1 MSNIRAILESKLDSD
16 TKVKL
21 GEANLAKLSE
31 ITLEDETAEAVKAAL
46 LSLAEAENSPTI
58 VGKNKDKWHK
68 EALKGFMDSI
78 DSTTAEH
85 LSVLG
90 EEVPTDTKAKNKAIL
105 TAYKTTLDTLK
116 GEVEA
121 LKSKVKEG
129 VSDADSKALIA
140 AKELEIS
147 ELKKTHVPLESVKVY
162 KEENE
167 DIKKELESFK
177 RASIKEKITNS
188 AIKSGILID
197 LNPELVDDVV
207 YGAAKKYVETELFG
221 TEKVKAKLVLDK
233 NTKQLVIRNA
243 ADESMSVVSDG
254 SVLTIDSLVKSA
266 LIKYGLNKKSDNPD
280 PVQFKP
286 TISQQQQKVQM
297 IDDKYFK

>member
-1 MSNIRAILESKLDSD
+1 MSNIRVILESKLDSD
-16 TKVKL
+16 TKVKI
-21 GEANLAKLSE
+21 GEDNLAKLSE
-31 ITLEDETAEAVKAAL
+31 ITLEDDTAEAVKAAL
-46 LSLAEAENSPTI
+46 LSLTEAENSPTI

-105 TAYKTTLDTLK
+105 TAYKTKLDGLKEEVETLK
-116 GEVEA
+116 V
-121 LKSKVKEG
+121 KVKDG

-140 AKELEIS
+140 AKEAEIS
-147 ELKKTHVPLESVKVY
+147 ELKKTHIPADSVKVY
-162 KEENE
+162 KDENE

-177 RASIKEKITNS
+177 KASIREKITN
-188 AIKSGILID
+188 AAMKSGILID
-197 LNPELVDDVV
+197 INPELLDDIV
-207 YGAAKKYVETELFG
+207 YGAAKKYVETEVFG
-221 TEKVKAKLVLDK
+221 TEKVKAKLILDK

-243 ADESMSVVSDG
+243 SDESMSVVVDG
-254 SVLTIDSLVKSA
+254 STTLTIDTLVKSA

-280 PVQFKP
+280 PVPFNPAVNPKQVAP
-286 TISQQQQKVQM
+286 ILDS
-297 IDDKYFK
+297 KYF

>member
-1 MSNIRAILESKLDSD
+1 MSNIRVILESKLDSD
-16 TKVKL
+16 TKVKI

-31 ITLEDETAEAVKAAL
+31 ITLEDDTVEAVKAAL
-46 LSLAEAENSPTI
+46 LSLTEAENSPTI

-90 EEVPTDTKAKNKAIL
+90 EEIPTDTKAKNKAIL
-105 TAYKTTLDTLK
+105 TAYKAKLDGLK
-116 GEVEA
+116 EEVET
-121 LKSKVKEG
+121 LRVKVKDG

-140 AKELEIS
+140 AKEAEIL
-147 ELKKTHVPLESVKVY
+147 ELKKTHIPADSVKVY
-162 KEENE
+162 KDENE

-177 RASIKEKITNS
+177 KASIREKITN
-188 AIKSGILID
+188 AAMKSGILID
-197 LNPELVDDVV
+197 INPELLDDIV
-207 YGAAKKYVETELFG
+207 YGAAKKYVETEVFG

-233 NTKQLVIRNA
+233 ATKQLVIRNA
-243 ADESMSVVSDG
+243 SDESMSVAVDG
-254 SVLTIDSLVKSA
+254 STTLTIDSLVKSA

-280 PVQFKP
+280 PVPFNP
-286 TISQQQQKVQM
+286 TVNPKQVTTI
-297 IDDKYFK
+297 IDSKYF